1 MAFTTPRENKKK
13 TKHGQKKIVGESCK
27 MGDDNMIGNKD
38 QDERDMQTVSA
49 TAPLLR

>member
-1 MAFTTPRENKKK
+1 MAFTTQRENKK

-38 QDERDMQTVSA
+38 QDERDIQTVSA